1 MSADTLE
8 QSPATSVGPIQ
19 FPLRDPPV
27 NALEWLAA
35 VVESIP
41 PVTVVYGDEP
51 FLKRLALK
59 QLARQVLGDEDGEFA
74 SSRVEGK
81 VAMWRDI
88 QDELTTVPLFGGGR
102 RLVIIDDAD
111 EFVTRNRPALEDYL
125 ERPAKTGV
133 LALEVQSWPSSTKL
147 YKAVAR
153 QGLPLEC
160 AAPTGAKL
168 TKWLTAWA
176 RDTHSAKLEPAA
188 AAQLVEIVGP
198 ELGLLD
204 QELAKLAA
212 FAGPG
217 APITDAMVQEL
228 VGGWRTKTTWEM
240 LDAALSGDAREA
252 LVQLDKLLLSGESP
266 IALVAQMGSSLRR
279 FAAATRAIEQAE
291 AEGRRITL
299 RQALEQAGVK
309 SFVLSKSE
317 PQLRQLGRQR
327 AAGLYRALLEVD
339 LGLKGK
345 GALPP
350 RLLLERLIVSMSR
363 AAAAPART

>member
-1 MSADTLE
+1 M
-8 QSPATSVGPIQ
+8 
-19 FPLRDPPV
+19 
-27 NALEWLAA
+27 NALDWLR
-35 VVESIP
+35 ETPSEPIP
-41 PVTVVYGDEP
+41 PVAVVYGDEP

-59 QLARQVLGDEDGEFA
+59 RLARHVLGDEDGEFG
-74 SSRVEGK
+74 SSRIEGK

-88 QDELTTVPLFGGGR
+88 EDELTTVPLFGGGR
-102 RLVIIDDAD
+102 RMVVVDDAD
-111 EFVTRNRPALEDYL
+111 EFVTRNRPTLEDYL
-125 ERPAKTGV
+125 DRPARTGV
-133 LALEVQSWPSSTKL
+133 LVLEVQSWPSNTRL
-147 YKAVAR
+147 YKAVAK

-160 AAPTGAKL
+160 VAPTGATL

-176 RDTHSAKLEPAA
+176 RETHGARLEAA
-188 AAQLVEIVGP
+188 AAGQRVEIVGP

-212 FAGPG
+212 FAGAG
-217 APITDAMVQEL
+217 NPITAEMVQEL

-252 LVQLDKLLLSGESP
+252 LLQLDKLLLSGESP

-279 FAAATRAIEQAE
+279 FAAATRAIELAE

-299 RQALEQAGVK
+299 RQALEQSGVK

-317 PQLRQLGRQR
+317 QQLRQLGRVR
-327 AAGLYRALLEVD
+327 AAGLYRALLEID

-350 RLLLERLIVSMSR
+350 RLLLERLVVSMSR
-363 AAAAPART
+363 VAGVPLLDRARRTHTTE